1 VSPIDDALQAA
12 LAVEHRIVFGY
23 GALGPRLPASAQPTA
38 HTAQAAH
45 ESLRDSAISALAA
58 AHVSPL
64 LAQTDYPD
72 LYPADATAA
81 VRLAIALESEGAG
94 AWRSVYAQSSA
105 AGARGSAGAGN
116 SLRGLAQDALTGCA
130 VRAARWRVAAS
141 VRPVTVPFP
150 GI

>member
-1 VSPIDDALQAA
+1 MSPIDDALQAA

-38 HTAQAAH
+38 RTAQAAH
-45 ESLRDSAISALAA
+45 ESLRESAIAALTSD
-58 AHVSPL
+58 HVSPVR
-64 LAQTDYPD
+64 AQTDYPD

-81 VRLAIALESEGAG
+81 VRLAIALESQGAS
-94 AWRSVYAQSSA
+94 AWRSVYAQCSA
-105 AGARGSAGAGN
+105 PGAST
-116 SLRGLAQDALTGCA
+116 SFRGLAQDALTGCA
-130 VRAARWRVAAS
+130 VRATRWRVAAA